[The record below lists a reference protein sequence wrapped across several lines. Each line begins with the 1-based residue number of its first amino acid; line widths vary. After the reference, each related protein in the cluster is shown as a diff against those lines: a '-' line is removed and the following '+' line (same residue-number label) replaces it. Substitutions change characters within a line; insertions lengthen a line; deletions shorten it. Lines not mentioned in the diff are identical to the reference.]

1 LILLPSTPT
10 SATLTLTSDLSHYL
24 LQILYT
30 LRHLILTTSLTT
42 FLLLYTL
49 QLTSDA
55 GHSILTILVF
65 KRPMELF
72 TLLSVHAMYLY
83 VA

>member
-1 LILLPSTPT
+1 
-10 SATLTLTSDLSHYL
+10 
-24 LQILYT
+24 
-30 LRHLILTTSLTT
+30 LTTSLTT

-55 GHSILTILVF
+55 GHHSILTILIF
-65 KRPMELF
+65 KRPIELF

>member
-1 LILLPSTPT
+1 
-10 SATLTLTSDLSHYL
+10 
-24 LQILYT
+24 
-30 LRHLILTTSLTT
+30 LTTSLTT

-49 QLTSDA
+49 QLTSEG

-72 TLLSVHAMYLY
+72 TLLSVHAIYLY

>member
-1 LILLPSTPT
+1 
-10 SATLTLTSDLSHYL
+10 
-24 LQILYT
+24 
-30 LRHLILTTSLTT
+30 LTT

-65 KRPMELF
+65 KRPLELF
-72 TLLSVHAMYLY
+72 ILLSVHAIYLY